1 MWRSGT
7 FPNVIGSNEIGET
20 FFFSLNDFLIKG
32 LYISV
37 CAFPGNGEEYMVVL
51 CLLYKFVE
59 GWITMQILATIMNVF
74 PTKSS
79 KQSCVLL
86 RAEVVR
92 NRRHES

>member
-1 MWRSGT
+1 
-7 FPNVIGSNEIGET
+7 
-20 FFFSLNDFLIKG
+20 
-32 LYISV
+32 
-37 CAFPGNGEEYMVVL
+37 MVVL

-59 GWITMQILATIMNVF
+59 GWITMQILATIMNAF

-86 RAEVVR
+86 CAEVVR